1 VVLSSRNLPLNPT
14 SIGLT
19 FNSLV
24 HLPITSCVTMADKTL
39 TADQA
44 RLLTEVVARTA
55 PALKPHEWNDV
66 AGKLG
71 IGNGKAA

>member
-1 VVLSSRNLPLNPT
+1 
-14 SIGLT
+14 
-19 FNSLV
+19 
-24 HLPITSCVTMADKTL
+24 MADKTL